1 MVVFEILI
9 YIFFAFVMYNYAK
22 KSYAYSLKYQ
32 KTEKPNTGL
41 WLFWLFFA
49 LICGIRWNVG
59 ADSVGYMIDFRD
71 GRIDNDSGEH
81 LWNILVLSVHKL
93 HLHYTI
99 GMAIT
104 GFVQIYFVTKQA
116 SKYRFILIFL
126 PIVLFGG
133 GHFLGW
139 CNAVRQMMAASIF
152 VYSTQYILQKKLIPY
167 LLCIF
172 VASQIHHSAQLLYV
186 MYVFAYIRP
195 DKISI
200 SDKKVMT
207 TVIFIVCFVLGM
219 TTQFQNFLGIFS
231 FLVESLGTYD
241 YVDNVIHKTIVE
253 GETTARNFGPMQFS
267 YFLTSLAPIWYGSEL
282 KREFKERIPYFDL
295 WWFFF
300 YIYACGYFLV
310 CNIDYMFI
318 RPFHYFQPF
327 QLLIT
332 SLLLYYFYSR
342 KSRSLFWGFTGII
355 WVSLAWNII
364 KNMGNPMESVTYK
377 LFFFHSIEEFYNL
390 FQHAIQ

>member
-32 KTEKPNTGL
+32 NAEKPDNAL
-41 WLFWLFFA
+41 WMFWLFFA

-59 ADSVGYMIDFRD
+59 SDSVGYMLDFRD
-71 GRIDNDSGEH
+71 GRASEKGVEH
-81 LWNILVLSVHKL
+81 LWDWFVLSVHSL

-104 GFVQIYFVTKQA
+104 GFVQIYFTTKLA
-116 SKYRFILIFL
+116 SKYRYLLVFL

-139 CNAVRQMMAASIF
+139 CNAVRQMMAAGIF
-152 VYSTQYILQKKLIPY
+152 VYSTQYILQKKFIPY
-167 LLCIF
+167 IILIF

-186 MYVFAYIRP
+186 MYLFAYIRP
-195 DKISI
+195 DNISI
-200 SDKKVMT
+200 SDKKILT
-207 TVIFIVCFVLGM
+207 TGIFIVCFVLGI
-219 TTQFQNFLGIFS
+219 TPQFQSLLGLFS
-231 FLVESLGTYD
+231 FLVESIGFYD
-241 YVDNVIHKTIVE
+241 YVSNVIQQTIVE
-253 GETTARNFGPMQFS
+253 GETTARNFGPMQLS
-267 YFLTSLAPIWYGSEL
+267 YFLTALAPIWYGPEL
-282 KREFKERIPYFDL
+282 KKLFKDKISYFDL
-295 WWFFF
+295 WWFFSF
-300 YIYACGYFLV
+300 IYACGYFLV
-310 CNIDYMFI
+310 CNVDYLFI
-318 RPFHYFQPF
+318 RPLLYFQPF

-342 KSRSLFWGFTGII
+342 ISRSLFWGFTGII

-390 FQHAIQ
+390 FQQAIQ